1 MIVKTILSDIFANL
15 PSGTPAII
23 GFDYEN
29 DYNYDNSCD
38 YINNSQD
45 HEQQINSENDRRSR
59 LGLSN

>member
-15 PSGTPAII
+15 PSGTSAII

-45 HEQQINSENDRRSR
+45 HEQQINSEND
-59 LGLSN
+59 